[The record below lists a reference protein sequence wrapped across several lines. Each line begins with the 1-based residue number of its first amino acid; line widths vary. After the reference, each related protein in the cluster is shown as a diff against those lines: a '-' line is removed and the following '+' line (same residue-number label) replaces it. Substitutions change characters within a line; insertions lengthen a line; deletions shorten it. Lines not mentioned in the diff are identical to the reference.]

1 MSVKKP
7 IENCFF
13 HPLLTLLNTVLQAV
27 HLVSSGNG
35 LLPALCL
42 VLLQLT
48 HPYSNRLLPCLQL
61 TPIIINKIL
70 QVTHLF
76 SNRFQIIM
84 YKILQVINE
93 FLHDVALTH
102 HEFSCLIYQ
111 SCKMIFD
118 VANLRFHLL
127 SKMFMVRLHLV
138 RGGEDFLLLHC
149 NFPFLDRVRELFKNA
164 QAKQIPADQISTN
177 DAEIA
182 DDGNALF
189 SGGCEL

>member
-7 IENCFF
+7 IKNCFF
-13 HPLLTLLNTVLQAV
+13 HPLLTLRNTVHQAV

-35 LLPALCL
+35 LLPVLGQ

-48 HPYSNRLLPCLQL
+48 HPYSNSLLPCLQL

-93 FLHDVALTH
+93 FLYDVALTH

-111 SCKMIFD
+111 SCKMLFD
-118 VANLRFHLL
+118 VENLRFHLL

-138 RGGEDFLLLHC
+138 RGGEDFLPLHC
-149 NFPFLDRVRELFKNA
+149 NLPFLDRVRELFKNA
-164 QAKQIPADQISTN
+164 QAKQIPAD
-177 DAEIA
+177 
-182 DDGNALF
+182 
-189 SGGCEL
+189 